1 MLRSR
6 WIERHER
13 GRHHARGR
21 TRRAPRRTGRGPV
34 RRRSVARTPYR
45 LALPRRAGSP
55 IGLASPDRPCT
66 RRRPRLTLAAW
77 ALGVARGRRRGC
89 GPRGCARGGTRASR
103 RARTCRTLVNPAATM
118 DGGARHDPRRAR
130 ARRRG
135 PRARAR
141 PRPRC
146 GRRRGCGPRGRG
158 PRGTRASRRAR
169 TWGIGFRFVFAPPIR
184 GLEAVRDCV
193 GRKRRRRLYEP
204 EHAGDRDRA
213 DRDRAGERGSGE
225 HPARRG
231 VDGCLHSAVYY
242 VHWNFSYGIGSRTC
256 GMMN

>member
-103 RARTCRTLVNPAATM
+103 RART
-118 DGGARHDPRRAR
+118 
-130 ARRRG
+130 
-135 PRARAR
+135 
-141 PRPRC
+141 
-146 GRRRGCGPRGRG
+146 
-158 PRGTRASRRAR
+158 
-169 TWGIGFRFVFAPPIR
+169 WGIGFRFVFAPPIR